1 MAKKKRK
8 TLPSDFYEILRRGDI
23 EEIKAV
29 FDKCEI
35 TAYAGRCD
43 LNTALHHYGI
53 PAEIIPWLVEQGL
66 DVNTLNS
73 YGRTPLNFHA
83 GNNAKVVKVLFEL
96 GGDVAKPDNYGNT
109 PLHNAAAG
117 YVPDN
122 VKLLVEQGVD
132 LNARD
137 NIWKRTPLE
146 EALISCRGIDIG
158 RCAKVAEILVDAGLS
173 GKKITGLLA
182 EIDRKPED
190 LDAILITHEHSDH
203 IHGVGVLARK
213 YGMDLYANEATWKA
227 MEGSK
232 YLGKVDDSQ
241 KHLFEMGKT
250 LTFGDLDV
258 ESFGV
263 SHDAAA
269 PQFYRFMKDG
279 KSFVMLTDTGY
290 VSDRMAGIVENAD
303 GYLIESNHDVE
314 ILRAGSYAWRL
325 KQRILSDLGH
335 LSNED
340 GADAMIRTLGNK
352 TKKIYLGHLSKEN
365 NIKELAH
372 MTMVNQLAR
381 ADLAVGH
388 DFDVLDTSPDTAT
401 PLVDI

>member
-8 TLPSDFYEILRRGDI
+8 TLPSDCYEILRRGDI

-109 PLHNAAAG
+109 PLHSAASG

-158 RCAKVAEILVDAGLS
+158 KCAKVAEILVDAGAEVTPAV
-173 GKKITGLLA
+173 KEYVRKIGEDVEFHRGSFHPDYVDEIDTGLAKLYKLFDV
-182 EIDRKPED
+182 EPVK
-190 LDAILITHEHSDH
+190 
-203 IHGVGVLARK
+203 ARK
-213 YGMDLYANEATWKA
+213 IHDGVSPIVVEGHTWKEQFA
-227 MEGSK
+227 ELWELLIPSHGAAETLQGEVVRIAGRVQDEMNRNGGCNWNRD
-232 YLGKVDDSQ
+232 YRMMLDDFV
-241 KHLFEMGKT
+241 KHVAT
-250 LTFGDLDV
+250 
-258 ESFGV
+258 GV
-263 SHDAAA
+263 SLPEAELEEA
-269 PQFYRFMKDG
+269 
-279 KSFVMLTDTGY
+279 KSLASSISPRGDFNE
-290 VSDRMAGIVENAD
+290 VSLDR
-303 GYLIESNHDVE
+303 LC
-314 ILRAGSYAWRL
+314 
-325 KQRILSDLGH
+325 
-335 LSNED
+335 
-340 GADAMIRTLGNK
+340 
-352 TKKIYLGHLSKEN
+352 
-365 NIKELAH
+365 ELA
-372 MTMVNQLAR
+372 TKW
-381 ADLAVGH
+381 
-388 DFDVLDTSPDTAT
+388 VLLNPEPIKLET
-401 PLVDI
+401 PRYKR